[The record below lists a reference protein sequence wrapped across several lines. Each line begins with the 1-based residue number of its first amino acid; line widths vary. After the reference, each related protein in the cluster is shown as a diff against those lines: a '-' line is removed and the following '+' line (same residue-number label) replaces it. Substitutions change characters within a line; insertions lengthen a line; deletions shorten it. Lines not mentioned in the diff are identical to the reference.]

1 MNANNMGR
9 PETHGLD
16 IIKGD
21 RVRKAR
27 FALSQG
33 TKRIDVAEKIFKV
46 SAKTLRR
53 YMYKDDIRSKVLK
66 RAIEEGEALKNE
78 PLGSLICY
86 LLDKYDEIQAQLG
99 EYRYQLPK
107 EESDIC
113 LDSLRIKEEDE
124 DEYIRLSNLAKRYQE
139 RLEQAYS
146 DNAEVA
152 EYLRMALRVR
162 GAKKIIGLDQIQ
174 QAQTQHDAGA
184 LSMLERAHVALESSK
199 NKE

>member
-16 IIKGD
+16 VIKGD

-27 FALSQG
+27 FALCQG
-33 TKRIDVAEKIFKV
+33 TTRIDVAEKIFKV
-46 SAKTLRR
+46 SPKTLRR
-53 YMYKDDIRSKVLK
+53 YMHKDDIRSRVLK
-66 RAIEEGEALKNE
+66 RAIEEGEALRNE

-86 LLDKYDEIQAQLG
+86 LLDKCDEIQAQLS

-113 LDSLRIKEEDE
+113 LDSLKIKEEDE

-152 EYLRMALRVR
+152 EYQRMALRVR
-162 GAKKIIGLDQIQ
+162 GAKRIIGLDQIQ
-174 QAQTQHDAGA
+174 QAQIENQDDA
-184 LSMLERAHVALESSK
+184 LSMIERAYVDIGSSQIDD
-199 NKE
+199 